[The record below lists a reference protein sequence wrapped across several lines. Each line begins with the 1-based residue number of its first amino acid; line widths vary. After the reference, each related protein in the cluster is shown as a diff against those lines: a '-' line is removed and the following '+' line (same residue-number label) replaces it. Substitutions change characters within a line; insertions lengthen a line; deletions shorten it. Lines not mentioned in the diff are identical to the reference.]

1 MEGSVVA
8 LLESYMAVKCAVLW
22 RFLYQ
27 STAHHLHAGAF
38 IFLGNTSPAHF
49 VDLNASFIPVVLLVT
64 VSK

>member
-22 RFLYQ
+22 RFLCQ
-27 STAHHLHAGAF
+27 SAAHHLHAGAF
-38 IFLGNTSPAHF
+38 IFLGNTPPRTLLISML
-49 VDLNASFIPVVLLVT
+49 VFIPVVLLVT